1 MSTSAQ
7 PTGPDGQTLSAPHL
21 VVENLTASYNK
32 RVAIA
37 GVSLGFPRKSVT
49 ALIGPSGCGKSTLLR
64 CLNRVHE
71 LEHGA
76 SVDGRVLL
84 DGRDIYAADVNP
96 VAIRR
101 RIGMVFQ
108 QANVFPTMSIL
119 DDVTTALRYS
129 KRDMTRAEKV
139 IEAERVLRLAILWDE
154 VKDKLGNPSAAL
166 SGGQQ
171 QRLCIARALAVDP
184 ELVLMDEPT
193 SSLDPIATM
202 QIEDLMRT
210 LTDRYTIVCVS
221 HNLQQAARVSNYT
234 GFMLA
239 EADHVGCLVEFAD
252 TNRLFTKPQD
262 RRTEDYITGR
272 FG

>member
-7 PTGPDGQTLSAPHL
+7 PTGPDGQALSTPHL

>member
-1 MSTSAQ
+1 MNTSAKL
-7 PTGPDGQTLSAPHL
+7 TGPDGQASATHL
-21 VVENLTASYNK
+21 VLENLTASYDK

-37 GVSLGFPRKSVT
+37 GVSMGIPRKSVT
-49 ALIGPSGCGKSTLLR
+49 TLIGPSGCGKSTLLR

-76 SVDGRVLL
+76 GVEGRVLL
-84 DGRDIYAADVNP
+84 DGRDIYGSDVNP

-119 DDVTTALRYS
+119 DDVTTALRFS
-129 KRDMTRAEKV
+129 KQAMTREEKV
-139 IEAERVLRLAILWDE
+139 VEAERVLRLAILWDE
-154 VKDKLGNPSAAL
+154 VKDKLDDPSAAL

-202 QIEDLMRT
+202 QIEDLMRA
-210 LTDRYTIVCVS
+210 LADHYTIVCVS

-239 EADHVGCLVEFAD
+239 EADHIGRLVEFAE
-252 TNRLFTKPQD
+252 TNHLFTKPQD

>member
-1 MSTSAQ
+1 MSTSAK
-7 PTGPDGQTLSAPHL
+7 PTGPDGQALSAPHL
-21 VVENLTASYNK
+21 VVENLTASYDK

-37 GVSLGFPRKSVT
+37 GVSMGFPRKSVT
-49 ALIGPSGCGKSTLLR
+49 TLIGPSGCGKSTLLR

-76 SVDGRVLL
+76 SVEGRVLL
-84 DGRDIYAADVNP
+84 DGRDIYATDVNP
-96 VAIRR
+96 VAVRQ
-101 RIGMVFQ
+101 RIELVFQ

-119 DDVTTALRYS
+119 DDVTTALRFS
-129 KRDMTRAEKV
+129 KRAMTREEKV
-139 IEAERVLRLAILWDE
+139 VEAERVLRLAILWDE
-154 VKDKLGNPSAAL
+154 VKDKLDDPSAAL

-184 ELVLMDEPT
+184 ELVLLDEPT

-202 QIEDLMRT
+202 QIEDPMRN
-210 LTDRYTIVCVS
+210 LADCYTIVCVS

-239 EADHVGCLVEFAD
+239 EADHVGRLVEFEE
-252 TNRLFTKPQD
+252 TNRLFTKPRD